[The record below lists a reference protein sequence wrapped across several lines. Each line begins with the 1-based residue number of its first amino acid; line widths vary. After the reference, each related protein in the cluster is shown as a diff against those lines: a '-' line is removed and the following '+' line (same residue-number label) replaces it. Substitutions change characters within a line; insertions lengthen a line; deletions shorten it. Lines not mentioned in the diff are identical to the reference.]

1 MRVST
6 ASSFDRI
13 TLRLDALQAESDA
26 LLAQIATGKR
36 LVSPADAPADA
47 AQVSRIARNLAEH
60 AQSVRNIDTAATR
73 LTLGDAALQDAGN
86 VLDRAREVAL
96 AVAGDVANAA
106 DRAGAAVELA
116 QLSDQLLAAAN
127 SRSSS
132 GDWLFAGA
140 RSNRIAYVRS
150 AAGLVTWQGSGL
162 PPSVPLGG
170 GRTVIAA
177 EPASSVFENITTDSG
192 TTSAFALIDE
202 LRLALTDASLGTAA
216 RRTALDRSINGLE
229 RASDQIGNARARYG
243 ARLAAL
249 DTERN
254 SLRTTD
260 VELTTIR
267 GTLEDTDISAAA
279 VSLSRAQLLLQAT
292 RDAFS
297 RIGSLSLFDSLR

>member
-6 ASSFDRI
+6 TSSFDRV
-13 TLRLDALQAESDA
+13 TLRLDALQADSDA

-47 AQVSRIARNLAEH
+47 AQVSRIARSLAEH

-73 LTLGDAALQDAGN
+73 LTLGDAALQDAGS

-96 AVAGDVANAA
+96 AVVGDVANTA
-106 DRAGAAVELA
+106 DRASAAAELA
-116 QLSDQLLAAAN
+116 QLSDQLLTTAN
-127 SRSSS
+127 SRSSG
-132 GDWLFAGA
+132 GDWLFSGA
-140 RSNRIAYVRS
+140 RGNHIAYVRD
-150 AAGLVTWQGSGL
+150 AAGLVTWQGAGL
-162 PPSVPLGG
+162 APVVPLGS

-177 EPASSVFENITTDSG
+177 EPASGIFENIPTDSG

-202 LRLALTDASLGTAA
+202 LRLALTDGALGTEA
-216 RRTALDRSINGLE
+216 RRTALGQSISGLE
-229 RASDQIGNARARYG
+229 RASDQVGNARARFG

-249 DTERN
+249 DTERI
-254 SLRTTD
+254 SLGTAD
-260 VELTTIR
+260 VELAARR
-267 GTLEDTDISAAA
+267 GTLEDTDISVAA

-292 RDAFS
+292 RDTFA